1 MKQSEPLSTTLLLKT
16 AAVPDYCQHD
26 LLHPQWHNGAS
37 VRRRTMPQA
46 ESLAQPWMYADSWP
60 GGRRR
65 MAPRPPAKLWLLLLI
80 GLPVAGFVEYN
91 SLDRTEEAQI
101 SLIRPLQAQ
110 TPALAKAA
118 PRERKMTDQEL
129 DRADVYLPPYR
140 PASTLALA
148 ATTLTG
154 SQDQTQEQTPAADT
168 EIRQAAGVNAG
179 SGISSA
185 APVTAAL
192 AVAALAVTPADVLT
206 SKASMKFV
214 PTSSQVKQSAV
225 ARRIQRANLAPS
237 GAECSNA
244 LKAMQLCELTFG
256 DGR

>member
-1 MKQSEPLSTTLLLKT
+1 MNKSEPSSTILPPKT
-16 AAVPDYCQHD
+16 AAVPDYCRHD
-26 LLHPQWHNGAS
+26 LLHPQWHHGAS
-37 VRRRTMPQA
+37 VRRRTMPHP
-46 ESLAQPWMYADSWP
+46 ESLAQPWMYADGSP
-60 GGRRR
+60 GGRGRV
-65 MAPRPPAKLWLLLLI
+65 APRQLAKLWLLLLI

-91 SLDRTEEAQI
+91 SLNRMDEAQT
-101 SLIRPLQAQ
+101 LFIRPLQAQ

-118 PRERKMTDQEL
+118 PQEHEMTDQEL
-129 DRADVYLPPYR
+129 DKADVSQPSYR
-140 PASTLALA
+140 PTNTVALA

-154 SQDQTQEQTPAADT
+154 AQEQTPAPDT
-168 EIRQAAGVNAG
+168 EIRQTAGVNAG

-192 AVAALAVTPADVLT
+192 AIAALAVEPAVALPPQ
-206 SKASMKFV
+206 ASMKFV
-214 PTSSQVKQSAV
+214 PTSSQVTRSAA
-225 ARRIQRANLAPS
+225 ARPIQRANLSPS